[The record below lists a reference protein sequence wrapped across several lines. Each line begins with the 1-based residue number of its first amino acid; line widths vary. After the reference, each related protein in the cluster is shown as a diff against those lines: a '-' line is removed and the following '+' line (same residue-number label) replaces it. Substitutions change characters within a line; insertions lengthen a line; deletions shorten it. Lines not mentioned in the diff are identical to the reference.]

1 MRNGKTPE
9 YVFLA
14 AFLQLQVAQ
23 EYLTLLRSVKGPYA
37 AAVRRQFA
45 AVLDALYSSA
55 GCCGEAGCMEALQER
70 CGAHPL
76 FSADDRT
83 RILSQIGNLRRRYAS
98 LSLRAVSPAAASI
111 TEADRF
117 IADTE
122 CILRDIGSLL
132 LTAAAGQAGGEHLW
146 NNTNSYEKTADPCFI
161 T

>member
-45 AVLDALYSSA
+45 AALDALYSSA

-70 CGAHPL
+70 CGEHPL

-83 RILSQIGNLRRRYAS
+83 RILSQIGDLRRRYAS
-98 LSLRAVSPAAASI
+98 LSLRAASPAAASI
-111 TEADRF
+111 SEAEQF

-122 CILRDIGSLL
+122 CTLRDIGSLL
-132 LTAAAGQAGGEHLW
+132 LAAAAGQAGGEYFMEQ
-146 NNTNSYEKTADPCFI
+146 YERLRKSR
-161 T
+161 

>member
-55 GCCGEAGCMEALQER
+55 GCCGEAGCMEALGER
-70 CGAHPL
+70 CREHPV
-76 FSADDRT
+76 FSAGDRT
-83 RILSQIGNLRRRYAS
+83 RILSQIDGLRRRYAS
-98 LSLRAVSPAAASI
+98 LSLRGASPAAASI
-111 TEADRF
+111 SEADRF
-117 IADTE
+117 LADTE
-122 CILRDIGSLL
+122 CTLRDVGSLL
-132 LTAAAGQAGGEHLW
+132 FPAASEQAGGEYFMEQYNHLRK
-146 NNTNSYEKTADPCFI
+146 SR
-161 T
+161 